1 MLAESYYLRT
11 ASFILY
17 KELVKI
23 PKARRRKRHLKSER
37 FHRSLF
43 HLLQFFKR
51 RRNIFGGLNSAGNFY
66 NVKIEIFT
74 SCSCHN
80 VGEIYQTWSDT
91 CTCKVVVLRSF
102 LMPSIEVI
110 TDIQLEEGA
119 VYKEVKPEARVPL
132 FPIFNILKL
141 PVIFY

>member
-1 MLAESYYLRT
+1 MKDFIAPSSI
-11 ASFILY
+11 SFNFSNAG
-17 KELVKI
+17 ET
-23 PKARRRKRHLKSER
+23 
-37 FHRSLF
+37 FGGGG
-43 HLLQFFKR
+43 
-51 RRNIFGGLNSAGNFY
+51 GGLNSAGNFH

-102 LMPSIEVI
+102 LMPSIEII

-119 VYKEVKPEARVPL
+119 VHKEVKPEARVPL